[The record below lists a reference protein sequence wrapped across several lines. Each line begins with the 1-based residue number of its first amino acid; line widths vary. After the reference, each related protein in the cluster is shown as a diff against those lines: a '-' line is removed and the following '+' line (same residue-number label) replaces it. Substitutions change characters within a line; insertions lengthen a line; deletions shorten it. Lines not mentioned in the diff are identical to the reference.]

1 MPNSRNGP
9 TELDQAL
16 AGYLLSLNPGDQ
28 LLSIRKLAE
37 LYDASVGSISTVI
50 NALEEIGAVS
60 ISRRGHLG
68 SFLEEKSIGAL
79 WHAAMDGPMVIGLT
93 LPSFSKCEG
102 LATAIYSLLNG
113 AGIETYLIFMR
124 GSANRLNALRN
135 GHCHAVVMSALA
147 ADKLTGPDEAVIL
160 ELPPE
165 TFTGEHRVFYR
176 DTAQDTDHPWK
187 VAIDPESLDIR
198 YLTEMEFADSNVEF
212 CKMTFTQ
219 IDLHMEDS
227 PVDAAITTSDF
238 LERLTSKGIASR
250 PLSPKVRAIVG
261 DRVTSATLVIN
272 AKASTVRIVLQEI
285 LEPQKIL
292 EIQQEVI
299 DGRMVPRY

>member
-1 MPNSRNGP
+1 LPNSRNGP

-50 NALEEIGAVS
+50 NALEEAGAVS

-68 SFLEEKSIGAL
+68 SFLEEKSISAL
-79 WHAAMDGPMVIGLT
+79 WHAAGDGPMVIGLT

-124 GSANRLNALRN
+124 GSANRLNALRS

-147 ADKLTGPDEAVIL
+147 ADKLTGPDEAVL
-160 ELPPE
+160 LKLPPE

-176 DTAQDTDHPWK
+176 DTAQAPWK

-212 CKMTFTQ
+212 CRMTFTQ

-250 PLSPKVRAIVG
+250 SLSPEVRAIVG
-261 DRVTSATLVIN
+261 DRVTSATLVVN
-272 AKASTVRIVLQEI
+272 AKADVVRIVLQEI
-285 LEPQKIL
+285 LKPDAIL
-292 EIQQEVI
+292 AIQQEVI
-299 DGRMVPRY
+299 EGRMVPRY